1 MDEKFIPY
9 ILYESAMSRA
19 ERHARRLVI
28 IIIMTIILLFMSNGI
43 WLYNW
48 FNYDFV
54 SDSSET
60 VTLDANDGNA
70 NYVIDSGDIINGENK
85 GNKENESN
93 QD

>member
-28 IIIMTIILLFMSNGI
+28 IIIMTIVLLFMSNGI

-48 FNYDFV
+48 FQYDFTAE
-54 SDSSET
+54 STET
-60 VTLDANDGNA
+60 VTLDATDGNA
-70 NYVIDSGDIINGENK
+70 NYVIDSGDVINGEDK
-85 GNKENESN
+85 GNKEDESN

>member
-28 IIIMTIILLFMSNGI
+28 IIIMTIMLLFISNSI

-54 SDSSET
+54 SESEEN
-60 VTLDANDGNA
+60 VTLDAKDGNA
-70 NYVIDSGDIINGENK
+70 NYVIDSGDVINGENK
-85 GNKENESN
+85 STEKDESN